1 MIERG
6 NSITGLFWG
15 ELGERTS
22 WVEYFLRS
30 GNPYYMELGKRIRA
44 EKTLEERLEYIP
56 TGRYARYVKVT
67 LEIQFCFK

>member
-1 MIERG
+1 M
-6 NSITGLFWG
+6 
-15 ELGERTS
+15 
-22 WVEYFLRS
+22 EYFLRS

-67 LEIQFCFK
+67 LEIQLYFKL